1 MDKIKDY
8 IFINNYLNNEQCQ
21 KLIELFKNKVWT
33 PHEWYNNK
41 LDKLKNKNTDCMVS
55 ESDSNI
61 DELLIPIMRKSIEDY
76 EKKIIQNF
84 ISKMTKPRLNKY
96 EVNQN
101 MKTHVDH
108 IHSIF
113 DGKDKGVPILSIVGL
128 INDDF
133 EGGEFYINNEEVKF
147 NKGDIMIFPSNF
159 MYSHG
164 VKPITKGKRYSY
176 VSWGF

>member
-8 IFINNYLNNEQCQ
+8 IFINNYLNNKQCQ

-164 VKPITKGKRYSY
+164 VKPITKGERYSY
-176 VSWGF
+176 VAWGF

>member
-1 MDKIKDY
+1 MKK
-8 IFINNYLNNEQCQ
+8 
-21 KLIELFKNKVWT
+21 KT
-33 PHEWYNNK
+33 P
-41 LDKLKNKNTDCMVS
+41 
-55 ESDSNI
+55 I
-61 DELLIPIMRKSIEDY
+61 
-76 EKKIIQNF
+76 NF
-84 ISKMTKPRLNKY
+84 ITKITKPRLNKY

-113 DGKDKGVPILSIVGL
+113 DGKDKGVPILSLVGL

-164 VKPITKGKRYSY
+164 VKPITKGERYSY